1 MDAEVRRLTL
11 STGITVPC
19 LIQGGPTSRPLL
31 LLHAWG
37 ESRRS
42 FDRLIPL
49 LEGFRIAAPDLRGQ
63 GEADK
68 PRSGYSLSDQA
79 ADVAA
84 ILDALELESATVLG
98 SSSGGYVAQ
107 QVAVD
112 QPGRVDALVL
122 VGSPLSLAGRPPF
135 ADDVDALADPLD
147 EAWVRQSLEWFPLYR
162 PVPQWFLE
170 DRVRDG
176 MMMPAH
182 VWKDALRGLY
192 EAVPPTEAG
201 TVRVPTLILYGGQDT
216 LLPRADQTELAA
228 RIPGAELKIYPG
240 TGHVV
245 LWECPDLVAEDVRTF
260 LRQQ

>member
-19 LIQGGPTSRPLL
+19 LIQGDPSARPLL
-31 LLHAWG
+31 FLHAWG

-42 FDRLIPL
+42 FDRLVPL
-49 LEGFRIAAPDLRGQ
+49 LPGFRIAAPDLRGQ

-68 PRSGYSLSDQA
+68 PRHGYSLRDQA
-79 ADVAA
+79 GDVAA
-84 ILDALELESATVLG
+84 ILDALELESAAVLG

-107 QVAVD
+107 QLAVG

-135 ADDVDALADPLD
+135 ADDVDALADPMD
-147 EAWVRQSLEWFPLYR
+147 EAWVRQSLEWFPLHR
-162 PVPQWFLE
+162 SVPQWFLE

-176 MMMPAH
+176 MMMPAY

-192 EAVPPTEAG
+192 EAIPPTEAG
-201 TVRVPTLILYGGQDT
+201 TINVPALILYGGQDT
-216 LLPRADQTELAA
+216 LLSRTDQTELAA
-228 RIPGAELKIYPG
+228 RIPGAELKIYPDA
-240 TGHVV
+240 GHLV
-245 LWECPDLVAEDVRTF
+245 LWECPDLVAEDVRAF
-260 LRQQ
+260 LRQP